1 MRISILLLAIL
12 CVCLPFA
19 AYAQQV
25 DASDSL
31 QGDNGKD
38 GDLDVKNDDPAAAG
52 EDDKDKPRKKTFTEE
67 RFEKLFNNRYRSKPR
82 LLTPK
87 YHEKPKPK
95 LPSFIKKPPSIKPLG
110 QDGLPVD
117 EAPRPARPT
126 PQAKPVNARVSSR
139 TSTTTPSS
147 RSRGRASTSTTT
159 QRPSLSDSNRRFNSS
174 SRGRGTDTSSS
185 NPATSRGRGRIN

>member
-1 MRISILLLAIL
+1 MRISILLLAML

-19 AYAQQV
+19 AYAQPE
-25 DASDSL
+25 ASDSL

-38 GDLDVKNDDPAAAG
+38 GDLDAKNDDPAAAG
-52 EDDKDKPRKKTFTEE
+52 ENEKDKPRKKTFTEE

-95 LPSFIKKPPSIKPLG
+95 LPSFIKKPPSVKPLG

-117 EAPRPARPT
+117 DEPRPARTT
-126 PQAKPVNARVSSR
+126 PQTKPVNSRSSR

-159 QRPSLSDSNRRFNSS
+159 QRPSLSDSNRRFNLSN
-174 SRGRGTDTSSS
+174 RGRGTDTSSS